1 MTLMRYQP
9 WSVMDRLRADLDR
22 MVHESF
28 NGLDGDRAEV
38 VTTDWVPAVDVREEG
53 ARYVL
58 RADLPGVDP
67 KDIDITMENSVLTIA
82 GERVEEHAGDSKGLH
97 RAERVSGKFFR
108 RFALPDSA
116 DSEAI
121 SARSDKGVLE
131 VVIPKQAQL
140 EPRRI
145 KVTT

>member
-9 WSVMDRLRADLDR
+9 WGMMDRLRADLDR
-22 MVHESF
+22 MVRDSF
-28 NGLDGDRAEV
+28 SGLDGEQGEM
-38 VTTDWVPAVDVREEG
+38 VTTDWVPAVDVREEAG
-53 ARYVL
+53 RYVL

-67 KDIDITMENSVLTIA
+67 KAIDITMENGVLSISGTR
-82 GERVEEHAGDSKGLH
+82 EEEHTEESKGFH
-97 RAERVSGKFFR
+97 RVERVSGRFFR

-121 SARSDKGVLE
+121 SARSEMGVLE
-131 VVIPKQAQL
+131 VVIPKQAKL

-145 KVTT
+145 KVKA